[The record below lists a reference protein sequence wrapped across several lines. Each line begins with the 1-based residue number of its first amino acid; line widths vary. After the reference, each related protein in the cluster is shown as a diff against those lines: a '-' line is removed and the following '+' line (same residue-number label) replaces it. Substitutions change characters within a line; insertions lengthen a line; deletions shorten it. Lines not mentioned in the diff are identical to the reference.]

1 MPSGKEIFIN
11 VTAGDTR
18 IAIVEDG
25 NLCDLFIELPDHQRT
40 VGNIYKGKIQNV
52 IPGME
57 AAFIDIGLDTNA
69 FLPFTEIGNLANLEN
84 LSIDDEDENSN
95 YKSTKSI
102 NPAKDLKIGND
113 ILVQVIKE
121 PFYEKGARVSTDISI
136 PGNLIVLVPDVNY
149 IGISKK
155 IQDKYEK
162 RRLRTIIKSLKP
174 KNFGIIVR
182 TIAEGKDEKLI
193 IKDFNKTW
201 QEWKNLN
208 KNMKNSSPFLIYKD
222 FETSQQVIRDL
233 FNNDIQSLYIDSKE
247 LYKKIYNYL
256 VEINPDKSKI
266 IKLFKEKS
274 PIFNKYNINN
284 QIDKC
289 LKRKVWL
296 KSGAN
301 LMIEHTEAMVVI
313 DINSG
318 KFIGKANHERN
329 SLAINVEAAIE
340 IARQLRIRDIGGL
353 IVIDFIDLQEEK
365 NKKKVFKVFKDAL
378 YKDRAKVALSEFSN
392 FGILEMTRQR
402 IRLDLF
408 HTLTDLCFNC
418 NGRGRVLSKD
428 SVLTNLEN
436 WLKSFRMKFSD
447 KRLII
452 YMHPELVTYITST
465 RKKLISGFMWSNWM
479 WLELKENSSLSIDE
493 FRIYSKKRKKD
504 VTSEV

>member
-1 MPSGKEIFIN
+1 
-11 VTAGDTR
+11 
-18 IAIVEDG
+18 
-25 NLCDLFIELPDHQRT
+25 
-40 VGNIYKGKIQNV
+40 
-52 IPGME
+52 
-57 AAFIDIGLDTNA
+57 
-69 FLPFTEIGNLANLEN
+69 
-84 LSIDDEDENSN
+84 
-95 YKSTKSI
+95 
-102 NPAKDLKIGND
+102 
-113 ILVQVIKE
+113 
-121 PFYEKGARVSTDISI
+121 
-136 PGNLIVLVPDVNY
+136 
-149 IGISKK
+149 
-155 IQDKYEK
+155 
-162 RRLRTIIKSLKP
+162 
-174 KNFGIIVR
+174 
-182 TIAEGKDEKLI
+182 
-193 IKDFNKTW
+193 
-201 QEWKNLN
+201 
-208 KNMKNSSPFLIYKD
+208 NMKNSSPFLIYKD

-428 SVLTNLEN
+428 SVLTNLE
-436 WLKSFRMKFSD
+436 
-447 KRLII
+447 
-452 YMHPELVTYITST
+452 
-465 RKKLISGFMWSNWM
+465 
-479 WLELKENSSLSIDE
+479 
-493 FRIYSKKRKKD
+493 
-504 VTSEV
+504 